1 MTATWHNDS
10 YPSIDPTRP
19 ANSLRDK
26 SVIITGGSSGI
37 GRETV
42 RAFAAAGAASIA
54 VLARRVDL
62 LEETKA
68 LVTSA
73 FPTVKIT
80 LHGVDVSN
88 EDQVNA
94 AAHEVGKWDIIV
106 MNAGF
111 MSSPTI
117 LGSAKLEDWWK
128 VWEVR
133 ARLHTFRGRHPY

>member
-1 MTATWHNDS
+1 MTATWHNGS

-19 ANSLRDK
+19 ENSVRGK

-54 VLARRVDL
+54 VLARRAEL

-68 LVTSA
+68 LVISE
-73 FPTVKIT
+73 FPKVKIV
-80 LHGVDVSN
+80 LYGVDVSN

-94 AAHEVGKWDIIV
+94 AAREIGKWDILV
-106 MNAGF
+106 MNAGH
-111 MSSPTI
+111 MSFPSI
-117 LGSAKLEDWWK
+117 LGSAKLEEWWK

-133 ARLHTFRGRHPY
+133 F